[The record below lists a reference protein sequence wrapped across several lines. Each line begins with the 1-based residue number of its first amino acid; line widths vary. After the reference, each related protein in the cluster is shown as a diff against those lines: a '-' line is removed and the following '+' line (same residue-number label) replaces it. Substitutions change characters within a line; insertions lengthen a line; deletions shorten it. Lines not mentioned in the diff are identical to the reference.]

1 MQDHLRDR
9 LTGAAIVVVAVV
21 LLVPE
26 LFHGRPATDS
36 GTGATLAA
44 GPPVRS
50 YTIDL
55 RDSAGG
61 QQPAVASPVVP
72 TAPTVASGGLVTPAL
87 TPSVAAAPVAAA
99 PVAAAPATTAP
110 ATNKSAPAVSTKANA
125 SAAKSPAPTASTAAA
140 AAPSGTHGSA
150 AQSGWVVQVGSFSQ
164 RDHAERMVKDLAA
177 KGFTVA
183 VAGPDDRGLFRVRS
197 PPHAERAAANALRQK
212 MQASGLKPIVNKVP

>member
-9 LTGAAIVVVAVV
+9 LTGAAIVVVVVV

-36 GTGATLAA
+36 GTGTTPAA

-72 TAPTVASGGLVTPAL
+72 TAPGAATGGSATPAP
-87 TPSVAAAPVAAA
+87 TPSAAVALAAAAH
-99 PVAAAPATTAP
+99 ATTDKSTPPVSIKA
-110 ATNKSAPAVSTKANA
+110 SAPA
-125 SAAKSPAPTASTAAA
+125 
-140 AAPSGTHGSA
+140 APSAHGSA
-150 AQSGWVVQVGSFSQ
+150 TQSGWVVQVGSFSQ

-177 KGFTVA
+177 KGFTVE
-183 VAGPDDRGLFRVRS
+183 VAGPDDHGLFRVRS
-197 PPHAERAAANALRQK
+197 PPHAERAAANVLRQK
-212 MQASGLKPIVNKVP
+212 MQASGLKPIVSRVP

>member
-9 LTGAAIVVVAVV
+9 LTGAAIVVVVVV

-36 GTGATLAA
+36 GTGTTPTA

-72 TAPTVASGGLVTPAL
+72 AAPASTPAI
-87 TPSVAAAPVAAA
+87 
-99 PVAAAPATTAP
+99 AAAPAAASAADRKP
-110 ATNKSAPAVSTKANA
+110 PPVVSQASAP
-125 SAAKSPAPTASTAAA
+125 AAKSPAAVAPTTAGAG
-140 AAPSGTHGSA
+140 AAPPSAHGSA
-150 AQSGWVVQVGSFSQ
+150 VQSGWVVQVGSFAR
-164 RDHAERMVKDLAA
+164 RDFAARMVKDLAA
-177 KGFTVA
+177 KGFTVE
-183 VAGPDDRGLFRVRS
+183 VAGPDDRGLYRVRS
-197 PPHAERAAANALRQK
+197 PPYAERAAANALRQK

>member
-1 MQDHLRDR
+1 LTSRGQAQLQDHLRDR
-9 LTGAAIVVVAVV
+9 LTGAAIVVVVVV

-36 GTGATLAA
+36 GTGTTPAA

-72 TAPTVASGGLVTPAL
+72 TAPGAATGGSATPAP
-87 TPSVAAAPVAAA
+87 TPSAAV
-99 PVAAAPATTAP
+99 APAATAP
-110 ATNKSAPAVSTKANA
+110 AATAPAAAAHATTDKSAPPVSIKA
-125 SAAKSPAPTASTAAA
+125 SAP
-140 AAPSGTHGSA
+140 AAPSAHGSA
-150 AQSGWVVQVGSFSQ
+150 TQSGWVVQVGSFSQ

-177 KGFTVA
+177 KGFTVE
-183 VAGPDDRGLFRVRS
+183 VAGPDDHGLFRVRS
-197 PPHAERAAANALRQK
+197 PPHAERAAANVLRQK
-212 MQASGLKPIVNKVP
+212 MQASGLKPLVSRVP

>member
-1 MQDHLRDR
+1 LQDHLRDR
-9 LTGAAIVVVAVV
+9 LTGAAIVVVVVV

-26 LFHGRPATDS
+26 LFHGRPAMDS
-36 GTGATLAA
+36 GTGTTPAA

-72 TAPTVASGGLVTPAL
+72 TAPGAATGGSATPAP
-87 TPSVAAAPVAAA
+87 TPSAAVAPAAAAH
-99 PVAAAPATTAP
+99 ATTDKSTPPVSIKA
-110 ATNKSAPAVSTKANA
+110 SAPA
-125 SAAKSPAPTASTAAA
+125 
-140 AAPSGTHGSA
+140 APSAHGSA
-150 AQSGWVVQVGSFSQ
+150 TQPGWVVQVGSFSQ

-177 KGFTVA
+177 KGFTVE
-183 VAGPDDRGLFRVRS
+183 VAGPDDHGLFRVRS

-212 MQASGLKPIVNKVP
+212 MQASGLKPLVSRVP

>member
-9 LTGAAIVVVAVV
+9 LTGAAIVVVVVV

-26 LFHGRPATDS
+26 LFHGQPATDS
-36 GTGATLAA
+36 GTGTTPAA
-44 GPPVRS
+44 GLPVRS

-72 TAPTVASGGLVTPAL
+72 TAPGVASGGSATPAPA
-87 TPSVAAAPVAAA
+87 PSA
-99 PVAAAPATTAP
+99 AAAPAAAAPAVAAPAVAAPAATAP
-110 ATNKSAPAVSTKANA
+110 AAATPAAAAPAATNKSAP
-125 SAAKSPAPTASTAAA
+125 SA
-140 AAPSGTHGSA
+140 HGSA
-150 AQSGWVVQVGSFSQ
+150 TQSGWVVQVGSFSQ

-177 KGFTVA
+177 KGFTVE
-183 VAGPDDRGLFRVRS
+183 VAGPDDHGLFRVRS

-212 MQASGLKPIVNKVP
+212 MQASGLKPLVSKVP

>member
-1 MQDHLRDR
+1 MTELQDHLRDR
-9 LTGAAIVVVAVV
+9 LTGAAIVVVVVV

-36 GTGATLAA
+36 GTGTTPAA

-72 TAPTVASGGLVTPAL
+72 TAPGVAAGGSAMPPP
-87 TPSVAAAPVAAA
+87 TPSVAV
-99 PVAAAPATTAP
+99 APAATAP
-110 ATNKSAPAVSTKANA
+110 AATALAATTPAATAPAAAAHATTDKSAPPVSIKA
-125 SAAKSPAPTASTAAA
+125 SAP
-140 AAPSGTHGSA
+140 AAPSAHGGA
-150 AQSGWVVQVGSFSQ
+150 TQSGWVVQVGSFSQ

-177 KGFTVA
+177 KGFTVE
-183 VAGPDDRGLFRVRS
+183 VAGPDDHGLFRVRS

-212 MQASGLKPIVNKVP
+212 MQASGLKPLVSRVP